1 MNKRTATR
9 NNAKPEAALLRGGY
23 IRCGYCG
30 LAMRVQNEDRGTFYR
45 CNTSSRDQNGCPH
58 HMISAHIIDG
68 EVLRRMQSILSQPEI
83 IRAEVARLRQDDPTR
98 ANREAVDVRLA
109 EIERQRGNLA
119 RRVATID
126 DDEIASVLLAEM
138 GTLGK
143 QHAALV
149 AERSSLNAE
158 RESWEIAQSR
168 LDDLESWCQVVAR
181 NIDLLNYDG
190 RRLALDALGVQ
201 VRVWSTSHN
210 PRYEIKM
217 SPGVA
222 GVLVSG
228 PQTESDAGLVWAHVD
243 GYTHRGCATRAG
255 RRVGPL

>member
-1 MNKRTATR
+1 
-9 NNAKPEAALLRGGY
+9 
-23 IRCGYCG
+23 
-30 LAMRVQNEDRGTFYR
+30 
-45 CNTSSRDQNGCPH
+45 
-58 HMISAHIIDG
+58 
-68 EVLRRMQSILSQPEI
+68 
-83 IRAEVARLRQDDPTR
+83 
-98 ANREAVDVRLA
+98 
-109 EIERQRGNLA
+109 
-119 RRVATID
+119 
-126 DDEIASVLLAEM
+126 
-138 GTLGK
+138 
-143 QHAALV
+143 LV

-228 PQTESDAGLVWAHVD
+228 PQTGSDAGRVWAHVD
-243 GYTHRGCATRAG
+243 GYTRRGCARRAG
-255 RRVGPL
+255 RHADPP